1 MCYLGSIMAC
11 ATKKAPPARTGRTEK
26 VSISL
31 DRELLARMRKRAVRG
46 FDGNLSAVIEDG
58 ARRALEEEGREAL
71 ATWLQEGGV
80 RLSAEEAERI
90 RTEWRGESAKPI
102 RRRHRAA

>member
-1 MCYLGSIMAC
+1 MAR
-11 ATKKAPPARTGRTEK
+11 AKKKAPPARLGRTEK

-31 DRELLARMRKRAVRG
+31 DRELLARMRERAATG
-46 FDGNLSAVIEDG
+46 FDGNLSAVIEEG

-71 ATWLQEGGV
+71 AKWLTEGGV
-80 RLSAEEAERI
+80 RLTGEEAERI
-90 RTEWRGESAKPI
+90 RAEWRGESAKPA